1 MIHIERDFYTPALKK
16 ALAEDTPEEQEQF
29 KQMLLEY
36 EETRECRD
44 KMGCPV
50 KVLDQEK
57 LKWFENLAGATIEFA
72 QSLELKLLMTVQDNL
87 YGYIRF
93 ETSYFELDD
102 RDGPLPL
109 AFWVLLFENADRTS
123 ISLCEEVFRIE
134 LFFDLYR
141 FEENER

>member
-16 ALAEDTPEEQEQF
+16 ALAEDTPEEREKF
-29 KQMLLEY
+29 KEMLLEY
-36 EETRECRD
+36 EKTRDNRD
-44 KMGCPV
+44 KKNSLV
-50 KVLDQEK
+50 KVLNQEK
-57 LKWFENLAGATIEFA
+57 LEWFENLAGATIEFA
-72 QSLELKLLMTVQDNL
+72 QSLELKILMTVKDDL

-109 AFWVLLFENADRTS
+109 AFWVLLSENADRTS

-141 FEENER
+141 FEENDR

>member
-1 MIHIERDFYTPALKK
+1 MICIERDFYTPALKE
-16 ALAEDTPEEQEQF
+16 ALTEDTPEKREQF
-29 KQMLLEY
+29 KQILLEY
-36 EETRECRD
+36 EETRVCRD
-44 KMGCPV
+44 KMGCPE

-72 QSLELKLLMTVQDNL
+72 QSHELKLLMTVQDNL

-109 AFWVLLFENADRTS
+109 AFGAMLSKKADRTI
-123 ISLCEEVFRIE
+123 ISHCEEVFRIE
-134 LFFDLYR
+134 LFFNLYC
-141 FEENER
+141 FEESDG